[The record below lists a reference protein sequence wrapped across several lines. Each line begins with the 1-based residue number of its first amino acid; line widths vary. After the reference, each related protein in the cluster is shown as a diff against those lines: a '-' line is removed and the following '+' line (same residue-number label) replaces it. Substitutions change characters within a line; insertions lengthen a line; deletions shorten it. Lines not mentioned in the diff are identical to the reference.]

1 MKKLGLNLVLGAA
14 AFAGLMATSAAAYA
28 DTTLSAAVDVT
39 SDYRFRG
46 ISQNDRDPAGQGTIN
61 LSLDGG
67 WYAGVWAS
75 NINWVFTTTSV
86 EVDIYGGKHFD
97 LGGTDLNIEAYYY
110 AYPDNPGSV
119 SASYFEGIVQLTH
132 AFGPVTL
139 TATGAFSPDFS
150 FETGNSAYLEGTA
163 VWAVNDWL
171 SVSGNVGH
179 QWVNSALP
187 EYTHFD
193 IGATATWHNFALDAR
208 FNGTDM
214 NTLQCGAYMGDP
226 HSTCTGGFVA
236 MLTYTI
242 PDLLHPFQ

>member
-1 MKKLGLNLVLGAA
+1 MKNLGLKLLLGAA
-14 AFAGLMATSAAAYA
+14 SLAGVMATATAAYA
-28 DTTLSAAVDVT
+28 DTTLSAAVAVT

-46 ISQNDRDPAGQGTIN
+46 ISQNDRNPAGQGTIN
-61 LSLDGG
+61 LSIDGG
-67 WYAGVWAS
+67 WYVGVWAS

-97 LGGTDLNIEAYYY
+97 LDGTDLNIEAYEY

-150 FETGNSAYLEGTA
+150 FETGNSVYLEGTA
-163 VWAVNDWL
+163 AWAVNDWL
-171 SVSGNVGH
+171 TVSGNVGH

-187 EYTHFD
+187 EYTHYD
-193 IGATATWHNFALDAR
+193 IGATASWHNFALDAR

-214 NTLQCGAYMGDP
+214 GTATCGAYMGDP